1 MKPTATATAVANLD
15 SDFDNASEYMENV
28 SNNAETSQIISL
40 AESACTVNRTTK
52 LQAGLIE
59 SGVPGIQMCGN
70 GLVITKEYISAE
82 EFNTVFRTVL
92 SINKSSNWL
101 LGDILLLGDRR
112 WGNQYTTGK
121 YEEAMQATGLSRST
135 LRDFVQTCKKFPVD
149 KRHAGLS
156 FTHHQEVARTDADP
170 DQREEVLKRAA
181 DEKLTCTALR
191 KQLLKTKF
199 KEEPEVDLS
208 RPPVGEEPD
217 RLALL
222 DLPERVSPDAPPKW
236 DAFNFGRWAE
246 KQEPCEYTREQCE
259 AALDLLKPL
268 LEYHEEIMFRL
279 KELDEATTTA

>member
-1 MKPTATATAVANLD
+1 MKPTATATAVA
-15 SDFDNASEYMENV
+15 DFDNYSEYMENV

-70 GLVITKEYISAE
+70 GLVITKEDISAE

-156 FTHHQEVARTDADP
+156 FTHHQEIARTDADP

-191 KQLLKTKF
+191 KELHKTKF

-259 AALDLLKPL
+259 AALELLKPL
-268 LEYHEEIMFRL
+268 LEYHEEIMFRM
-279 KELDEATTTA
+279 KELEEASATA

>member
-1 MKPTATATAVANLD
+1 
-15 SDFDNASEYMENV
+15 MENV

-70 GLVITKEYISAE
+70 GLVITKEDISAE

-156 FTHHQEVARTDADP
+156 FTHHQEIARTDADP
-170 DQREEVLKRAA
+170 DQREEVLKRA
-181 DEKLTCTALR
+181 
-191 KQLLKTKF
+191 
-199 KEEPEVDLS
+199 
-208 RPPVGEEPD
+208 
-217 RLALL
+217 
-222 DLPERVSPDAPPKW
+222 
-236 DAFNFGRWAE
+236 
-246 KQEPCEYTREQCE
+246 
-259 AALDLLKPL
+259 
-268 LEYHEEIMFRL
+268 
-279 KELDEATTTA
+279 